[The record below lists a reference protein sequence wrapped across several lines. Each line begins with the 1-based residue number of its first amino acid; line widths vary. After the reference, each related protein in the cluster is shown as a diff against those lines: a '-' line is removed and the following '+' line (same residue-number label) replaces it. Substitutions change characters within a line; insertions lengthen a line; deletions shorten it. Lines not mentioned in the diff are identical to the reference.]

1 MSDATMEILWFM
13 NEIMSIVVKVGIT
26 SLLWVL
32 VPKLRLKHMIAKQCI
47 DFDRNIV

>member
-26 SLLWVL
+26 SLLCVL
-32 VPKLRLKHMIAKQCI
+32 VPKLRFKHMLMKLCI
-47 DFDRNIV
+47 DFDRSQA

>member
-32 VPKLRLKHMIAKQCI
+32 VPKLRFKHMIAKQCI
-47 DFDRNIV
+47 DFNRTDV